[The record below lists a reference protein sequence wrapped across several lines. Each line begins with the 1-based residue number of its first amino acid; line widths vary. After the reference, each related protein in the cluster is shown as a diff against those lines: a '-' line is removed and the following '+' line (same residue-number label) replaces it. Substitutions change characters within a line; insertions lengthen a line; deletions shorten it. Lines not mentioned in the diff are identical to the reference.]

1 MKTEE
6 KNILQL
12 SLSANGGKQLDEQ
25 RRSVEFALPS
35 WRNLA
40 KLQTKFPALIG
51 SFVSSLLT

>member
-1 MKTEE
+1 MPT
-6 KNILQL
+6 
-12 SLSANGGKQLDEQ
+12 GGKQLDEQ
-25 RRSVEFALPS
+25 RHSVEFALPS